1 MRERDWF
8 DIRRASLNE
17 RSWTSLPSE
26 VISGCHRHS
35 SLHPASLPS
44 ASHPPSSAPPY
55 HRHGHATT
63 NVIPFLSLFPVA
75 RYPVA
80 RCPLHVARFSALILP
95 PFDAALRHLPRL
107 SVTGYDLPSAVS
119 RSCSFTR
126 PLFYRR
132 SRWHCAR
139 LISRSAR
146 SWSERL

>member
-44 ASHPPSSAPPY
+44 ALHPPSSAPPY

-80 RCPLHVARFSALILP
+80 RCPLPVARCPFLRSHPPTFRRRPPPLTAPFRDRLRPSLGRVSLLLVYTASLLSPFTMAL
-95 PFDAALRHLPRL
+95 
-107 SVTGYDLPSAVS
+107 
-119 RSCSFTR
+119 
-126 PLFYRR
+126 
-132 SRWHCAR
+132 CATN
-139 LISRSAR
+139 
-146 SWSERL
+146 